1 MNLFGNAVA
10 SVREINRKYAKP
22 EIEITRFVKICLWSL
37 RIYLL
42 SMVILMV
49 YALVKQSMASSAP
62 AETASPS
69 VTATNSTPAVAQ
81 PAQVHP

>member
-1 MNLFGNAVA
+1 MSLLGNIAG
-10 SVREINRKYAKP
+10 SVREINRKYARP
-22 EIEITRFVKICLWSL
+22 EIETTRFVKICLWSL

-42 SMVILMV
+42 TMVFLMV